1 MNQGRKVLLNFI
13 LRLVAEVKYRV
24 GIIFKLLFLHFEQI
38 CLVYINAINLLFF
51 KPEIVVHFMGRM
63 AELVEDP
70 DVMDFNFCCDLAVL
84 AFTSEAV
91 VDASSSEVHVPDF
104 PQGRDLI

>member
-1 MNQGRKVLLNFI
+1 MDHGRKVLLNFI

-24 GIIFKLLFLHFEQI
+24 GIVFKLLFLHFEQI
-38 CLVYINAINLLFF
+38 CLVYINAINLFF
-51 KPEIVVHFMGRM
+51 LKPEIHVHFMGGM
-63 AELVEDP
+63 AEFVEDP

-104 PQGRDLI
+104 CQGRDLI